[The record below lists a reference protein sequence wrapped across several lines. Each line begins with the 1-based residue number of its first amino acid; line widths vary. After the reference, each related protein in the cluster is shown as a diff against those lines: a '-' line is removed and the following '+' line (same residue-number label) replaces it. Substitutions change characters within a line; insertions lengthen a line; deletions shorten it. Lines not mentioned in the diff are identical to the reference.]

1 MQSAK
6 EIEAMQ
12 NKFHAELEK
21 FKIAQKKSEKLVR
34 LNSQLETQLH
44 ENEMVK
50 EELGFCKEDARVF
63 KLVGDVLVPQSLT
76 EARSNVVRRIEYIQ
90 NESKRNT
97 ELINTNKTELVGL
110 RDSVTALEQELQK
123 TQQASK
129 VQ

>member
-1 MQSAK
+1 MFSLV
-6 EIEAMQ
+6 E
-12 NKFHAELEK
+12 
-21 FKIAQKKSEKLVR
+21 SEKLVR

-90 NESKRNT
+90 NES
-97 ELINTNKTELVGL
+97 
-110 RDSVTALEQELQK
+110 
-123 TQQASK
+123 
-129 VQ
+129 